1 MARYKQRR
9 RSSGISSRTSKKL
22 ERQRRTIRNLREK
35 VGSKSRSSKFWW
47 IALGLG
53 VLTSP
58 LWFKEVYDWI
68 KSKVFESVV
77 TTAFK

>member
-9 RSSGISSRTSKKL
+9 RNSGMSSRMSKRM

-35 VGSKSRSSKFWW
+35 VGNKSRASKFWW

-53 VLTSP
+53 ILTSP
-58 LWFKEVYDWI
+58 LWFKKFSTWLKE
-68 KSKVFESVV
+68 KVFETVV